1 MDLIVFF
8 ILLTLGY
15 VFGQMNEKRHLKTII
30 KREKQYQNLM
40 TYASRRI
47 PKTKQSVD
55 CDIVVG
61 SVVVSIDFF
70 KKIAAGLRNLFGG
83 RVRAYESLLDR
94 ARREAILRMKEDAI
108 SKGAKA
114 IFNVKLETASI
125 YKGYKGQVGSVEVY
139 AYGTGLI
146 PRREQI
152 E

>member
-1 MDLIVFF
+1 MELIVFF
-8 ILLTLGY
+8 VLLVLGY
-15 VFGQMNEKRHLKTII
+15 VFGQINEKRHLKSII
-30 KREKQYQNLM
+30 ERETQYQNLI

-47 PKTKQSVD
+47 PKIKQAVD
-55 CDIVVG
+55 SDVVVG
-61 SVVVSIDFF
+61 SVVVSIDYF
-70 KKIAAGLRNLFGG
+70 KKVAAGLRNLFGG
-83 RVRAYESLLDR
+83 RIHAYESLLDR

-146 PRREQI
+146 PQKNE
-152 E
+152 